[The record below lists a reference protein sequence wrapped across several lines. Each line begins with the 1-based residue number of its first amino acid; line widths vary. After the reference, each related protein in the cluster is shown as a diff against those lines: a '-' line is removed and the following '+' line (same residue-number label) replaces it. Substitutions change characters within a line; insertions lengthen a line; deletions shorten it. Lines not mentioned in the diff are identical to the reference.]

1 MEDETAE
8 DILKKVTEF
17 TEKLQEDAIF
27 RRTVATELKEMGY
40 IEAQNVNNDA
50 AGGDDPELNA
60 EQVRDVFVKAVN
72 MSMEYAVDLRKDD
85 PSLMEKLKKL
95 LVDTLPSYIQKR
107 QIKHYLTNK
116 LPNLDI
122 QNNLKSP
129 LDFLKKDCIKSSATQ
144 TFFIQLIECQFQMK
158 WNTTTAEAGI
168 SGRPIPFNYYE
179 FCNEEKTIWPRKRTK
194 LKSLKNQ
201 VRRAHVLVQLFQ
213 MSVADLSLELSSGAL
228 CPFVYIR
235 TDENKWKKWNPKN
248 KKFGETIDTGEGTV
262 PFPFSWMNDS
272 IRSYILD
279 QAEIIPDADSEAC
292 LDKHTLYWAVIHD
305 SDFQAGDKLELN
317 DIGKTQVYV
326 GKADK
331 GINGR
336 WLAGHCNY
344 MMKCLKGIRRMKEI
358 GTYEPLLLKDIQ
370 LVDAR
375 LLLAKLRAN
384 KNIALFVMKTFGHDI
399 AEAENA
405 LNLAQKAYNREKTH
419 GRNKRGL
426 GRAKDQAEKALSDA
440 KKKAEKDLKEAER
453 QNIKG
458 MRIPGSTLPEEEDNH
473 IIRDA
478 NVQPPWQPV
487 DMRYGMNSCT

>member
-1 MEDETAE
+1 MGDQTENILENVANLTERLHEDE
-8 DILKKVTEF
+8 DVRI
-17 TEKLQEDAIF
+17 
-27 RRTVATELKEMGY
+27 TVATKLYEMGY

-50 AGGDDPELNA
+50 AGGNIPELNA
-60 EQVRDVFVKAVN
+60 EQVHVAFVKAVN
-72 MSMEYAVDLRKDD
+72 MSMTYTVDLRKND
-85 PSLMEKLKKL
+85 PLLMQKLKKL

-107 QIKHYLTNK
+107 QIEHYLTNK
-116 LPNLDI
+116 LPDLDI

-129 LDFLKKDCIKSSATQ
+129 LDFLKKDCIKKSAKQ
-144 TFFIQLIECQFQMK
+144 TFFIQLIECQFQMN
-158 WNTTTAEAGI
+158 WNTTTAEVGI

-179 FCNEEKTIWPRKRTK
+179 FCNEEKTIWPRKTK
-194 LKSLKNQ
+194 LKSLKNR
-201 VRRAHVLVQLFQ
+201 VRKTHVLVQLFQ
-213 MSVADLSLELSSGAL
+213 MPSDVLSWELSSGAL

-248 KKFGETIDTGEGTV
+248 KKFGETIDTDEGTV

-305 SDFQAGDKLELN
+305 SDFQPGDQLQLN
-317 DIGKTQVYV
+317 DIGRTQVYV

-405 LNLAQKAYNREKTH
+405 LNLAQKAYDREETP
-419 GRNKRGL
+419 RNKRRL
-426 GRAKDQAEKALSDA
+426 GRAKDQAEQALSDA

-458 MRIPGSTLPEEEDNH
+458 MRIPGSTLPEEDNH
-473 IIRDA
+473 IIWDA